1 MNEEYRQVIEESIRI
16 ELQVA
21 ELYLLFFNYL
31 PQDKGFWWKIAL
43 EEKNHAALIRSIL
56 HLSEELQE
64 FPEDMFSSSLVEL
77 VETNSVLISLIEKFA
92 AEPPDRETAFNTA
105 LEIEESAGELHYQ
118 GFMENEKDS
127 NMKIAEI
134 FRQLNREDKD
144 HSIRIRA
151 YMLKN
156 NIDML

>member
-1 MNEEYRQVIEESIRI
+1 MKEDYRQVIEESIRI

-21 ELYLLFFNYL
+21 ELYLLFFHYL

-43 EEKNHAALIRSIL
+43 EEKNHAALIRSL
-56 HLSEELQE
+56 LDLSEELQE

-77 VETNSVLISLIEKFA
+77 VETNSMLSTLIEKFT

-105 LEIEESAGELHYQ
+105 LKIEESAGELHYQ
-118 GFMENEKDS
+118 GFMENGKDS

-156 NIDML
+156 NINLL